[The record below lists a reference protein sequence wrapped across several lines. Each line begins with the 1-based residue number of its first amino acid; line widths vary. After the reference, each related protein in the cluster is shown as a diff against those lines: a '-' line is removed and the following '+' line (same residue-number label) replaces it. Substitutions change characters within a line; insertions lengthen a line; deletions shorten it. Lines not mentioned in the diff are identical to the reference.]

1 MPLRRRTTAP
11 SGASAEPPDPTP
23 PPTRSRAERASA
35 ADADTRARDA
45 GLVETAPTQRT
56 TPFSGPMPRQAPG
69 FERIT
74 ERVFDL
80 PDPEAE
86 YALLE
91 KALSLGTQE
100 FDSIAKALDSAE
112 DNARR
117 AHRLYVGAKLDYERF
132 LADAEVI
139 EGAIWSEAVAELQR
153 EKEAGTR
160 TKQIT
165 DADSR
170 AKCAAL
176 FPDEWRD
183 LAEKKVQ
190 AKLSVEHMERF
201 ADLWVSRCRSLGGL
215 LAAKR

>member
-1 MPLRRRTTAP
+1 
-11 SGASAEPPDPTP
+11 
-23 PPTRSRAERASA
+23 
-35 ADADTRARDA
+35 
-45 GLVETAPTQRT
+45 
-56 TPFSGPMPRQAPG
+56 MPRQAPG